1 MYSIRLDTQDKQTI
15 SLTFGA
21 SYILTN
27 RKLRWEYSSVR
38 LAKPRKETG
47 LRIFFGKKKKAEVLF
62 VFKGGRRA
70 FPDKGIWEGGTFL
83 SLQEI
88 EKILRGRQ
96 CQRRRAWVRIYVE
109 KEIVDGSQ

>member
-1 MYSIRLDTQDKQTI
+1 MYSIRLGTQDKQTI

-47 LRIFFGKKKKAEVLF
+47 LRIFFWKKKKL
-62 VFKGGRRA
+62 KYCLCS
-70 FPDKGIWEGGTFL
+70 KEGEEHFQIRGSGKVAL
-83 SLQEI
+83 SLASRES
-88 EKILRGRQ
+88 
-96 CQRRRAWVRIYVE
+96 RRF
-109 KEIVDGSQ
+109 